1 MRHSSTLLALMV
13 ALSVSSCMAQLDE
26 EVEATEEAAPS
37 LTTDEPEEAQARVS
51 EPESGAIWN
60 AAELGAK
67 EPGAKEPAGALTNC
81 IFGGPSGCGFAGG
94 YCCGDLICCGPTQG
108 CCMDHQGPYC
118 SWDPCP

>member
-1 MRHSSTLLALMV
+1 MKRSSTSLLAWMV
-13 ALSVSSCMAQLDE
+13 VLSLTACMAQIDE
-26 EVEATEEAAPS
+26 EVDPTEEAAPS
-37 LTTDEPEEAQARVS
+37 LTDEPEAAQARLTDPQPGPMS
-51 EPESGAIWN
+51 N

-67 EPGAKEPAGALTNC
+67 EPGAGEPVSAFTNC
-81 IFGGPSGCGFAGG
+81 TFGGPSGCGWQGG